1 MIVPV
6 KDQTAELFYRKLFQ
20 MDPEI
25 KPLFKGDMKAQG
37 DKLVTSINLV
47 VNSLNKLDH
56 VVPAL
61 QDMGRR
67 HLDYG
72 VKAEHYDTVGGALL
86 WTLEQGLGND
96 FTDEVKTAWT
106 TAYGIIASTMTDAAY

>member
-20 MDPEI
+20 MDPEM

-37 DKLVTSINLV
+37 DKFVAPINLV
-47 VNSLNKLDH
+47 VNSLNNLDH
-56 VVPAL
+56 VAPEL
-61 QDMGRR
+61 QDMSRR
-67 HLDYG
+67 QLDYG
-72 VKAEHYDTVGGALL
+72 VKTEHYDTVGNALL
-86 WTLEQGLGND
+86 WTLEQGLGNE

-106 TAYGIIASTMTDAAY
+106 TAYGIVASTMVDAAY